1 MVRLLKREDEPAAL
15 ALLGREHAL
24 NLILINDIVEYGM
37 DNRGHIFHGDYYGFF
52 KEEGGGVE
60 EREARL
66 RGIAALFNF
75 GSLFLY
81 AAGDEAATALAR
93 HVAGLEKHPRYFFSL
108 AGHAAMFIEEMEKK
122 GLTPSKMEAQECLV
136 LRREGFRPQ
145 AGDAARARFAGPED
159 LAAVMRMHGAF
170 QVEYYRSTS
179 DLDEEFGQ
187 LAIERM
193 AGEGIT
199 VAEVDGQPV
208 AKVETMVRTSRMAQ
222 IGGVYT
228 CPEHR
233 GRGLAGACMSL
244 LCGRLLRD
252 YEACVLNVAAGNEP
266 ARRLYYGLGF
276 EYVCDTRM
284 AVFL

>member
-1 MVRLLKREDEPAAL
+1 
-15 ALLGREHAL
+15 
-24 NLILINDIVEYGM
+24 
-37 DNRGHIFHGDYYGFF
+37 
-52 KEEGGGVE
+52 
-60 EREARL
+60 
-66 RGIAALFNF
+66 
-75 GSLFLY
+75 
-81 AAGDEAATALAR
+81 
-93 HVAGLEKHPRYFFSL
+93 
-108 AGHAAMFIEEMEKK
+108 
-122 GLTPSKMEAQECLV
+122 
-136 LRREGFRPQ
+136 
-145 AGDAARARFAGPED
+145 
-159 LAAVMRMHGAF
+159 
-170 QVEYYRSTS
+170 
-179 DLDEEFGQ
+179 
-187 LAIERM
+187 M

-199 VAEVDGQPV
+199 VAEVDGEPV

-228 CPEHR
+228 RPGHR